1 MIDLIGIQE
10 ISEQL
15 GVTRSYA
22 RDRIVKRPDFPRPS
36 VDLSQK
42 CRRWSRESFEDWLRK
57 QTRLQ
62 AR

>member
-10 ISEQL
+10 ISQQL
-15 GVTRSYA
+15 GVSHSYA

-36 VDLSQK
+36 VALSQK
-42 CRRWSRESFEDWLRK
+42 CRRWTRESFEDWLAK
-57 QTRLQ
+57 QTKRQ